1 MNTMQALGHKEPTQL
16 GNEVNQVQERQ
27 THAWLYCQCMC
38 RNATQSTG
46 ERGLW
51 NGQLMT
57 GTRVW
62 NVRTVG
68 LGHDKVTVSDQRDG
82 CLIDWFTG
90 QQLFLTGL
98 EAQKSKNKVPKSLI
112 LDDKLLYAG
121 RQVPPYCV
129 FHRMDHRHRES
140 KPFCDQFIQYDS
152 TLTT

>member
-27 THAWLYCQCMC
+27 AHAWLYCQCMC

-68 LGHDKVTVSDQRDG
+68 LGHDKATGFRLEGWVSHR
-82 CLIDWFTG
+82 LVYWTTTLSHRFR
-90 QQLFLTGL
+90 GL
-98 EAQKSKNKVPKSLI
+98 EI
-112 LDDKLLYAG
+112 
-121 RQVPPYCV
+121 
-129 FHRMDHRHRES
+129 
-140 KPFCDQFIQYDS
+140 
-152 TLTT
+152 